1 MCSTRRSLF
10 AATLACLTLTAQPG
24 GAAVLYSQLDNG
36 VGPDA
41 AVASQDF
48 EAALDAFDSQ
58 GADDFAIPSGTSWHI
73 TELFVDGLLTSGGTV
88 AVTSVDVF
96 VYADSAGSP
105 GALFTSDDATSAADS
120 GGDLTI
126 AVDLTLPSGVW
137 WLSVQANLDFL
148 PDSSQWFWL
157 RREPATDGQGH
168 WRNPGDGFNTGAT
181 DWTAFPDLSFI
192 TTESSDLLFEIR
204 GTVVPAPSTLA
215 LIGIGA
221 AGWVGLARRRR
232 TRSA

>member
-1 MCSTRRSLF
+1 LF
-10 AATLACLTLTAQPG
+10 VAVTLACLTLTAQPSR
-24 GAAVLYSQLDNG
+24 AAVLYSQLDSGLGSN
-36 VGPDA
+36 A
-41 AVASQDF
+41 AVASQNF

-73 TELFVDGLLTSGGTV
+73 TELFVDGFLSSGGIV
-88 AVTSVDVF
+88 PVTSVNVF
-96 VYADSAGSP
+96 VYADSAGAP
-105 GALFTSDDATSAADS
+105 GALFTSDDAASAADA

-137 WLSVQANLDFL
+137 WLSVQANLDF
-148 PDSSQWFWL
+148 STGGQWFWL

-168 WRNPGDGFNTGAT
+168 WRNPGDGFSSGAT

-192 TTESSDLLFEIR
+192 TTESSDLLFEVR
-204 GTVVPAPSTLA
+204 GTAVSAPSTLA

-232 TRSA
+232 ARSA